1 MRRLLAASRRRDG
14 CPPSTACLARWR
26 TVAESLGHQHHQIR
40 DYPAFGGSLRH
51 HVGTIKYVGIPYLP
65 SSPPA
70 RCSGRAVRAVC
81 SRVTPKIHCIGL
93 HLLVPRARGRIAH
106 ETLPVGRPAPS
117 RACVRT
123 VRKTPTLAAHRLV
136 CAPTTALTTGALT
149 ACFAVNQSGNR
160 LRYVGIQWIPPLDT
174 SSADTKKKPGAVAGR
189 LVRFQIRPR
198 WNGLAALLTFC

>member
-149 ACFAVNQSGNR
+149 ACFACGTR
-160 LRYVGIQWIPPLDT
+160 P
-174 SSADTKKKPGAVAGR
+174 VAGKSR
-189 LVRFQIRPR
+189 SKPTRCRPAPATKNPAQ
-198 WNGLAALLTFC
+198 WPGGWSDFKSGQDGVA